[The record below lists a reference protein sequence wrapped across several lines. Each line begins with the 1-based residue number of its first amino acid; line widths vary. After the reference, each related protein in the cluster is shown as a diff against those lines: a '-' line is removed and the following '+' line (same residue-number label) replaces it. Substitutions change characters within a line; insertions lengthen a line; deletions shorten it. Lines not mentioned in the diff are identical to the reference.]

1 MPSKAAQPQ
10 RSKYGRCHGWKV
22 VCGSLP
28 LRLVGNGRGGVPPA
42 SRLPKVIEAWDH
54 PRQEE
59 FAPRAAWSLFNG
71 FTEVEKSA
79 GPRAQMEGTLRLSV
93 LFRRELHIQ

>member
-1 MPSKAAQPQ
+1 
-10 RSKYGRCHGWKV
+10 
-22 VCGSLP
+22 
-28 LRLVGNGRGGVPPA
+28 
-42 SRLPKVIEAWDH
+42 VIEAWDH